1 MSKVTA
7 PLVIYVDRKKIDL
20 FIGDQNKVVSWQLPD
35 KIFHHLEIQ
44 DAQAFRKLFEDA
56 IAAYKI
62 VPTKIIVIFSHN
74 IVFSIDLP
82 SDESELT
89 KRETILTQFRDQVPF
104 ASPFVKEIKLEKKE
118 MAVALNRDLF
128 ELLVAQLKGLGFD
141 VSTLVTTQVVP
152 FTIAE
157 SGMTGADALEVI
169 KNWSRLEAND
179 FLEPEHK
186 GGFISSREDQDPK
199 EKNRIFL
206 LIGAFVVL
214 MLVLG
219 GVIVMAMQQT
229 KKDQEAAAA
238 VKTQLEQKLQ
248 AEQAEIVVETPT
260 LPVASVEPTQA
271 TSPSANSLTPE
282 QLAER
287 KSYSITIYEP
297 TKSKISATEVGK
309 QLEEAGFSKP
319 TVIQES
325 TLANSTITI
334 TTDTDVTA
342 TTRLAIKNLLMQ
354 VDSQVSVK
362 TVNGSEANIV
372 IILPK

>member
-20 FIGDQNKVVSWQLPD
+20 FIGDQNKVVSWQLPET
-35 KIFHHLEIQ
+35 IFHHLEIQ

-62 VPTKIIVIFSHN
+62 VPTKTIVIFSQA

-82 SDESELT
+82 TEESEVS

-118 MAVALNRDLF
+118 MVVALNRDLF

-141 VSTLVTTQVVP
+141 VTTLVTTQVLP

-157 SGMTGADALEVI
+157 SGMTGADALEAI

-186 GGFISSREDQDPK
+186 GGFITTREEQDPK

-219 GVIVMAMQQT
+219 GVILMAMQQT

-238 VKTQLEQKLQ
+238 AKAQLEQKLQ
-248 AEQAEIVVETPT
+248 AEQVVLVPVEPTAVPKNSVTSDASSSAVTLTQEQIAERKAYTVIIYE
-260 LPVASVEPTQA
+260 PVASFDQTALVINKFE
-271 TSPSANSLTPE
+271 
-282 QLAER
+282 
-287 KSYSITIYEP
+287 
-297 TKSKISATEVGK
+297 G
-309 QLEEAGFSKP
+309 AGFAKP
-319 TVIQES
+319 KVMQDSSLAASAITV
-325 TLANSTITI
+325 
-334 TTDTDVTA
+334 TTNEVTA
-342 TTRLAIKNLLMQ
+342 ATRLVIKTLLSEI
-354 VDSQVSVK
+354 DPQVSVK
-362 TVNGSEANIV
+362 MVTGSEANIV
-372 IILPK
+372 IVLPK

>member
-7 PLVIYVDRKKIDL
+7 PLVIYIDRKKIDL
-20 FIGDQNKVVSWQLPD
+20 FIGDQNKVVSWQLPET
-35 KIFHHLEIQ
+35 IFHHLEIQ

-62 VPTKIIVIFSHN
+62 QPTKIIIIFSHN

-82 SDESELT
+82 VEESELT
-89 KRETILTQFRDQVPF
+89 KREAILTQFRDQVPF
-104 ASPFVKEIKLEKKE
+104 ASPFVKEIKLEKKD

-152 FTIAE
+152 FTIPE
-157 SGMTGADALEVI
+157 SGMTTTEALEVI
-169 KNWSRLEAND
+169 KNWAHLEAND

-186 GGFISSREDQDPK
+186 GGFITTREEQDPK
-199 EKNRIFL
+199 EKNRVFL
-206 LIGAFVVL
+206 LVGAFIVL
-214 MLVLG
+214 LLVLG
-219 GVIVMAMQQT
+219 GVIVMAMQQS

-238 VKTQLEQKLQ
+238 VKAQLEQKLQ
-248 AEQAEIVVETPT
+248 AEQVESVPAVPT
-260 LPVASVEPTQA
+260 LQPSVAPIQEASSSSV
-271 TSPSANSLTPE
+271 SLTTE

-297 TKSKISATEVGK
+297 TKSKVDATTLGM

-325 TLANSTITI
+325 SLANSAITV

-342 TTRLAIKNLLMQ
+342 ATRLAIKNLLMR

-362 TVNGSEANIV
+362 TVTGSEANIV
-372 IILPK
+372 IVLPK